1 MRTESTKNII
11 NFESVKPINPI
22 APYLGGKRL
31 LAKTIVPIIEKIPHN
46 IYCEPFMGM
55 GGVFFRRTQKPK
67 CEAINDINSEIINM
81 FRMVEKFPDYLADML
96 KFKICSRAEF
106 KRMLATPP
114 LLLTELERA
123 VRYLYIQKNAFGGKT
138 FSQVFGVA
146 LERTRFDSERIIPQI
161 HMLHKRLAGVY
172 IECLPYQDFITRY
185 DRVDTLFYLDPPYWG
200 SESFYGKDFFSRAD
214 FAELA
219 KLLKSIKGRFILSI
233 NDVPEIRRIFK
244 SFYIKEVQ
252 TTYTSGTQ
260 SGKKAAE
267 LLVSNVDL
275 SLL

>member
-1 MRTESTKNII
+1 MRTESTQNII

-31 LAKTIVPIIEKIPHN
+31 LAKTIVPIIEQIPHS
-46 IYCEPFMGM
+46 IYAEPFLGM

-172 IECLPYQDFITRY
+172 IECLPYQEFIARY
-185 DRVDTLFYLDPPYWG
+185 DRVDTLFYLDPPYWNC
-200 SESFYGKDFFSRAD
+200 ENDYGKGIFGKAD
-214 FAELA
+214 FDELA
-219 KLLKSIKGRFILSI
+219 KLLKGIKGKFIMSI
-233 NDVPEIRRIFK
+233 NDVPEIRAIFK
-244 SFYIKEVQ
+244 GFHQKEVN
-252 TTYTSGTQ
+252 TRYTAGTQ
-260 SGKKAAE
+260 SGKKPQ
-267 LLVSNVDL
+267 NC
-275 SLL
+275 

>member
-1 MRTESTKNII
+1 MRTESTQNII

-31 LAKTIVPIIEKIPHN
+31 LAKTIVPIIEQIPHS
-46 IYCEPFMGM
+46 IYAEPFLGM

-146 LERTRFDSERIIPQI
+146 LERTRFDSERIIPQ
-161 HMLHKRLAGVY
+161 KPA
-172 IECLPYQDFITRY
+172 F
-185 DRVDTLFYLDPPYWG
+185 
-200 SESFYGKDFFSRAD
+200 
-214 FAELA
+214 
-219 KLLKSIKGRFILSI
+219 
-233 NDVPEIRRIFK
+233 
-244 SFYIKEVQ
+244 
-252 TTYTSGTQ
+252 
-260 SGKKAAE
+260 
-267 LLVSNVDL
+267 
-275 SLL
+275 